1 MSYVSSEPW
10 GGGAPSSHLAR
21 PRAISAH
28 RCFSRASDEHSAWS
42 DPPAAESGGSARDRR
57 APDPH
62 STPSLSLFPGLT
74 CAHDHARTHAHGAW
88 WPGSGAKQTVHGQC
102 LNNTDQGVVSSFV
115 ISRPPRAV
123 LTGTL
128 MGTRRGPRTH
138 APPRAAVPS
147 ATWCVGTRCAAALGF
162 QISDCAI
169 TWRGGGG
176 TTRGSL
182 THSARATCRPS
193 LTQHVPRVGALSPV
207 ELDFVVSAT
216 GALDD

>member
-1 MSYVSSEPW
+1 MSHQSR
-10 GGGAPSSHLAR
+10 GGEGGSGHLAR
-21 PRAISAH
+21 PRAISTH
-28 RCFSRASDEHSAWS
+28 RHSSRASDEQSARP
-42 DPPAAESGGSARDRR
+42 DPPAAESEGSARDKR

-62 STPSLSLFPGLT
+62 PTPSPDTLART
-74 CAHDHARTHAHGAW
+74 THARTRGVMARIGCKTDCSWAVPQQHG
-88 WPGSGAKQTVHGQC
+88 
-102 LNNTDQGVVSSFV
+102 
-115 ISRPPRAV
+115 PRCCFEFRHLPATTRR

-128 MGTRRGPRTH
+128 TGTHRGPRTH

-216 GALDD
+216 EALDD